1 MLGKF
6 KGQAAMEYLMTYG
19 WALLVIV
26 IVIAVLMWINP
37 FKAPP
42 QCIFDEP
49 GFACTGTMILQ
60 TNGQFYADIVNGNYR
75 SVKIEKI
82 ALIRGRDDPT
92 LAAYQNVAINLK
104 QQGSF
109 NTGDPKYV
117 ILVARKADGTLQ
129 TFAKGDDFSGRLYIA
144 YHYTDDDPAIVPA
157 KIVGANIVTRAQ

>member
-1 MLGKF
+1 
-6 KGQAAMEYLMTYG
+6 MEYLMTYG

-42 QCIFDEP
+42 QCFFDDP

-75 SVKIEKI
+75 SVKITQI
-82 ALIRGRDDPT
+82 ALVRGRDDPSP
-92 LAAYQNVAINLK
+92 AAWVNFPAGLLVK

-109 NTGDPKYV
+109 NLGTVGLYAK
-117 ILVARKADGTLQ
+117 KADGTPL
-129 TFAKGDDFSGRLYIA
+129 TFVKGEDFSGRLYIA
-144 YHYTDDDPAIVPA
+144 YRYTDDDPSIVPA
-157 KIVGANIVTRAQ
+157 KIVGANVVTRAQ